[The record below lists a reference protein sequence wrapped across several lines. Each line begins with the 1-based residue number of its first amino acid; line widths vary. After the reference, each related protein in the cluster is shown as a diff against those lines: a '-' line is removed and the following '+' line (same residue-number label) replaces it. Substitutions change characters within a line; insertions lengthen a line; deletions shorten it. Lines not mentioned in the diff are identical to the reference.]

1 MFPSTDTVP
10 CDICFKNVLFDEYK
24 QHIATHAEP
33 IACKYC
39 NLSIS
44 SMEYDAHIMGHAMFL
59 VMFIIT
65 NTTTTTNNN
74 NHNNNNTMANNLKKD
89 LDKIVALSIELG
101 DPSRLDAWID
111 EKIKNGETEVWCCVW
126 YISRL
131 FLELAGDKW
140 VMSE

>member
-1 MFPSTDTVP
+1 
-10 CDICFKNVLFDEYK
+10 
-24 QHIATHAEP
+24 
-33 IACKYC
+33 
-39 NLSIS
+39 
-44 SMEYDAHIMGHAMFL
+44 
-59 VMFIIT
+59 
-65 NTTTTTNNN
+65 
-74 NHNNNNTMANNLKKD
+74 MANNLKKD

-131 FLELAGDKW
+131 LLELAGDKW